1 MLITLGQFVLRGW
14 SSSMEESVSQLLA
27 NKGKEVLKRM
37 QRSII
42 SSSLDIARTFKV
54 VGT

>member
-27 NKGKEVLKRM
+27 NKGKGVKENAKIYHLE
-37 QRSII
+37 
-42 SSSLDIARTFKV
+42 
-54 VGT
+54 